1 MKEFLDSREGQLTI
15 LGLAISILLS
25 IAIFLTPPKKD
36 KIVKETIEKVSVPKI
51 HIKVNAP
58 LQKRVLSFIKEVGIK
73 YPDVV
78 YAQALIESAHF
89 KSKHF
94 TKKNNI
100 FGMRKAMQRSTL
112 GDGEVGEFVSF
123 KSIEESIIDYKL
135 YQMTFIHKIHSKQEY
150 LNRLCTRYCKDLGYE
165 RLILSVIDSQNI
177 K

>member
-1 MKEFLDSREGQLTI
+1 MKEFLNSKKGELTV
-15 LGLAISILLS
+15 LAFAISFLLFIS
-25 IAIFLTPPKKD
+25 IFLIPSKKDVVTKKTVKEVNMPKK
-36 KIVKETIEKVSVPKI
+36 
-51 HIKVNAP
+51 HIKVNIP

-78 YAQALIESAHF
+78 YAQALIESGHF

-94 TKKNNI
+94 KEKNNI

-112 GDGEVGEFVSF
+112 GSGNVGEFVSF
-123 KSIEESIIDYKL
+123 RSIEEAIIDYKL
-135 YQMTFIHKIHSKQEY
+135 YQMTFINKIHSKQEY